1 MRVAAPHI
9 GVEPCAGA
17 KTDVMG
23 FPRVVVECLLALA
36 QHTRGRTAIEIVNLH
51 EVGKA
56 VASAE
61 NIEVFPFWIVP
72 GRCITWEMG
81 GSQFTMTLW
90 MGYAQTTKNDNGDGP
105 HSRFPGFVHIPS
117 TGSW

>member
-1 MRVAAPHI
+1 MELEMMRVAAPHI

-56 VASAE
+56 VAGEPPRALHADDYC
-61 NIEVFPFWIVP
+61 IEVLPFWIVP
-72 GRCITWEMG
+72 DR
-81 GSQFTMTLW
+81 QR
-90 MGYAQTTKNDNGDGP
+90 Q
-105 HSRFPGFVHIPS
+105 V
-117 TGSW
+117 